1 MSGSAD
7 RPTWKDDAEVF
18 DGWNGF
24 WATVREGNLHSTLQI
39 ADFSG
44 SGPLEA
50 ERVFRGRVV
59 AVLRDWLDGNPQE
72 PESEAFRV
80 IVATAPWQ
88 SNSRRI
94 GLMRDRRRTA
104 ASGSPRSPIAHGGMT
119 NGMSGSPAAVMVV
132 DPPGHAPSRRAGKLQ
147 NQPSVEVPHLT
158 ERVGHQRLIGHV
170 LSPGRIGGGLG
181 PPRWRGTRDRAEQ
194 AALGDGGP

>member
-1 MSGSAD
+1 MECLLGHRKEREASTAPSRSPTPPVPARWKLNECSAGESSPSLETGSTGTHRSLNPRRSGSSW
-7 RPTWKDDAEVF
+7 RQHH
-18 DGWNGF
+18 GNGIR
-24 WATVREGNLHSTLQI
+24 V
-39 ADFSG
+39 G
-44 SGPLEA
+44 S
-50 ERVFRGRVV
+50 V
-59 AVLRDWLDGNPQE
+59 
-72 PESEAFRV
+72 
-80 IVATAPWQ
+80 
-88 SNSRRI
+88 
-94 GLMRDRRRTA
+94 LMRDRRRTA

-181 PPRWRGTRDRAEQ
+181 PPRWRGERDRAEQ